1 MSLKEIINLCLEEGW
16 SIKEEECE
24 DKNWKDDGFFMVN
37 IEGAR

>member
-1 MSLKEIINLCLEEGW
+1 MSLKDIINLCLEEGW
-16 SIKEEECE
+16 VIEEKECE